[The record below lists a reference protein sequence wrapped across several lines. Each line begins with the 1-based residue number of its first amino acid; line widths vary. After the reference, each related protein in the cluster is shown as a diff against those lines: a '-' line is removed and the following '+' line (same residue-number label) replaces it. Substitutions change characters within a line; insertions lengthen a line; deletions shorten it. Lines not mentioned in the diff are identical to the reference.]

1 MRETPEVQE
10 GRAELMLALLAD
22 ARLPTGG
29 HTQSAGLEPALRA
42 GMPATSVPDYVRARL
57 ATVTRVEAATA
68 VVARYVALAAGP
80 VPDGAGSPRAGGAP
94 SAGHDGV
101 APGGVVSAAH
111 DLADTWLA
119 WAARTPSPALR
130 ETSQRLGRGYLRLL
144 RRLWAGHPA
153 VTALDEAAVLVADAR
168 RADGSPDPGA
178 GTPSAERAP
187 SGTGPGPG
195 GRAATGRRGPQPP
208 RPVVLGVTAAC
219 AGLSA
224 RQVARLVGYED
235 VQTVAA
241 ATLKLEPV
249 DPVVATGWVVA
260 AQPVIDALAHDVA
273 HLTDPRA
280 IPAHGAPLVEQWA
293 EIHAR
298 TTERLFSA

>member
-1 MRETPEVQE
+1 MDEITPEAASAGD

-42 GMPATSVPDYVRARL
+42 GMDPARVPDYVRARL

-68 VVARYVALAAGP
+68 VVARHAVLAGL
-80 VPDGAGSPRAGGAP
+80 PDGASSPYLPASSSSVPDAAWSPASGA
-94 SAGHDGV
+94 
-101 APGGVVSAAH
+101 
-111 DLADTWLA
+111 LADTWRA

-144 RRLWAGHPA
+144 RRLWAGHPG
-153 VTALDEAAVLVADAR
+153 VVALDQAARLLAAEQT
-168 RADGSPDPGA
+168 AAAAGSPR
-178 GTPSAERAP
+178 E
-187 SGTGPGPG
+187 
-195 GRAATGRRGPQPP
+195 RAATGSPTREGDRAASGRTRAPSPP
-208 RPVVLGVTAAC
+208 RPLVLGVTAAC

-224 RQVARLVGYED
+224 LQVARLVGYED

-241 ATLKLEPV
+241 ATLKLAPV
-249 DPVVATGWVVA
+249 DPVDATGWVVA
-260 AQPVIDALAHDVA
+260 AQPAIDALARDVA

-293 EIHAR
+293 ETHAR

>member
-1 MRETPEVQE
+1 MA

-42 GMPATSVPDYVRARL
+42 GMPAARVPDYVRARL

-68 VVARYVALAAGP
+68 VVARHVSLAAGP
-80 VPDGAGSPRAGGAP
+80 GPDVAGSRPAGDAP
-94 SAGHDGV
+94 SAGGPDGV
-101 APGGVVSAAH
+101 ASAAR

-119 WAARTPSPALR
+119 WTARTPSPALR

-144 RRLWAGHPA
+144 RRLWAGRPA
-153 VTALDEAAVLVADAR
+153 VAALDAAAVLVADAR
-168 RADGSPDPGA
+168 RTGGVPAPGA
-178 GTPSAERAP
+178 GATSAERAP
-187 SGTGPGPG
+187 SGAGHGAGGP
-195 GRAATGRRGPQPP
+195 AATGRRAPQPP

-224 RQVARLVGYED
+224 LQVARLVGYED

-260 AQPVIDALAHDVA
+260 AQPAIDALARDVA

>member
-1 MRETPEVQE
+1 MSAMPEVDGE

-42 GMPATSVPDYVRARL
+42 GMPAAQVPDYVRARL

-68 VVARYVALAAGP
+68 VVARHVALAAGP
-80 VPDGAGSPRAGGAP
+80 VPDGAGSPPAGGAS
-94 SAGHDGV
+94 SAGVPDGV
-101 APGGVVSAAH
+101 ASVAR

-119 WAARTPSPALR
+119 WAARTPSSALR
-130 ETSQRLGRGYLRLL
+130 ETSRRLGRGYLRLL
-144 RRLWAGHPA
+144 RRLWEGHPA
-153 VTALDEAAVLVADAR
+153 VVALDEAAVLVADAR
-168 RADGSPDPGA
+168 RADGVSDPGA
-178 GTPSAERAP
+178 GATSATRAV
-187 SGTGPGPG
+187 PGAGADPG
-195 GRAATGRRGPQPP
+195 GRAATGRRAPQPP

-260 AQPVIDALAHDVA
+260 AQPAIDALARAVA
-273 HLTDPRA
+273 DLTDPRA

-293 EIHAR
+293 ELHSR

>member
-1 MRETPEVQE
+1 MDGLPRHDAD

-42 GMPATSVPDYVRARL
+42 GMPAARVPDYVRARL
-57 ATVTRVEAATA
+57 ATVTRTEAATA
-68 VVARYVALAAGP
+68 VVARHAALAPDDGP
-80 VPDGAGSPRAGGAP
+80 PP
-94 SAGHDGV
+94 V
-101 APGGVVSAAH
+101 AVA
-111 DLADTWLA
+111 LADTWVA

-153 VTALDEAAVLVADAR
+153 VAALDAAAALVAAAR
-168 RADGSPDPGA
+168 PADEGRG
-178 GTPSAERAP
+178 
-187 SGTGPGPG
+187 GPG
-195 GRAATGRRGPQPP
+195 GRPPSGRRAPQPP
-208 RPVVLGVTAAC
+208 RPLVLGVTAAC

-224 RQVARLVGYED
+224 LQVARLVGYED

-260 AQPVIDALAHDVA
+260 SQAAIDALAHDVA
-273 HLTDPRA
+273 PLTDPRA

-293 EIHAR
+293 ETHAR

>member
-1 MRETPEVQE
+1 
-10 GRAELMLALLAD
+10 MLALLAD

-42 GMPATSVPDYVRARL
+42 GMPAARVPCYVRARL

-68 VVARYVALAAGP
+68 VVSRHVALAVEP
-80 VPDGAGSPRAGGAP
+80 VPDG
-94 SAGHDGV
+94 V
-101 APGGVVSAAH
+101 ASAAR

-119 WAARTPSPALR
+119 WTARTPSPALR

-144 RRLWAGHPA
+144 RRLWTGHPA
-153 VTALDEAAVLVADAR
+153 VAALDEAAVLVAEVQ
-168 RADGSPDPGA
+168 RADAEPDVSGDGA
-178 GTPSAERAP
+178 SEGDRAP
-187 SGTGPGPG
+187 SG
-195 GRAATGRRGPQPP
+195 RRSRTPQPP

-224 RQVARLVGYED
+224 LQVARLVGYED

-260 AQPVIDALAHDVA
+260 AQPAIDALAHDVA

>member
-1 MRETPEVQE
+1 MDGSTGRDAD

-42 GMPATSVPDYVRARL
+42 GMPAASVPDYVRARL
-57 ATVTRVEAATA
+57 ATVTRTEAATA
-68 VVARYVALAAGP
+68 VVARHVALAAGP
-80 VPDGAGSPRAGGAP
+80 VPDGDASAVARA
-94 SAGHDGV
+94 
-101 APGGVVSAAH
+101 
-111 DLADTWLA
+111 LADTWVA

-144 RRLWAGHPA
+144 RRLWEGHPA
-153 VTALDEAAVLVADAR
+153 VVALDEAAVAVAAR
-168 RADGSPDPGA
+168 HGDPVPSVRRTRA
-178 GTPSAERAP
+178 
-187 SGTGPGPG
+187 
-195 GRAATGRRGPQPP
+195 PQPP

-224 RQVARLVGYED
+224 LQVARLVGYED

-260 AQPVIDALAHDVA
+260 AQPTIDVLAHDVA

>member
-1 MRETPEVQE
+1 MSEMREVDVE

-42 GMPATSVPDYVRARL
+42 GMPAPRVPDYVRARL

-68 VVARYVALAAGP
+68 VVARHVALAAGP
-80 VPDGAGSPRAGGAP
+80 GPDGAGSAPADHAP
-94 SAGHDGV
+94 SAGVPDGV
-101 APGGVVSAAH
+101 ASAAR

-153 VTALDEAAVLVADAR
+153 VAALDEAAVLVADAR
-168 RADGSPDPGA
+168 SADGMSDPYEGA
-178 GTPSAERAP
+178 TSAAPAP
-187 SGTGPGPG
+187 SGAGHGAG
-195 GRAATGRRGPQPP
+195 GRGAAGRRAPQPP

-224 RQVARLVGYED
+224 LQVARLVGYED

-260 AQPVIDALAHDVA
+260 AQPAIDALAHDVA
-273 HLTDPRA
+273 LLTDPRA

>member
-1 MRETPEVQE
+1 MDGLPRHGAE

-42 GMPATSVPDYVRARL
+42 GMPAARVPDYVRARR
-57 ATVTRVEAATA
+57 A
-68 VVARYVALAAGP
+68 P
-80 VPDGAGSPRAGGAP
+80 VPRAGAAPAGGAGRAARA
-94 SAGHDGV
+94 AGRAVPPV
-101 APGGVVSAAH
+101 AVA
-111 DLADTWLA
+111 LADTWVA

-153 VTALDEAAVLVADAR
+153 VAALDAAAALVATARPADEGRGGPGDRAAAGRRAR
-168 RADGSPDPGA
+168 RA
-178 GTPSAERAP
+178 R
-187 SGTGPGPG
+187 
-195 GRAATGRRGPQPP
+195 RRRG
-208 RPVVLGVTAAC
+208 RGVGAAC

-224 RQVARLVGYED
+224 LQVARLVGYED

-260 AQPVIDALAHDVA
+260 SQAAIDALAHDVA
-273 HLTDPRA
+273 PLTDPRA

-293 EIHAR
+293 ETHAR

>member
-1 MRETPEVQE
+1 MSEMREVDAE

-42 GMPATSVPDYVRARL
+42 GMPAARVPDYVRARL

-68 VVARYVALAAGP
+68 VVARHVALAAGP
-80 VPDGAGSPRAGGAP
+80 RPDGAEPASADRAPSVEVPDG
-94 SAGHDGV
+94 V
-101 APGGVVSAAH
+101 ASAARG
-111 DLADTWLA
+111 LAGTWVA
-119 WAARTPSPALR
+119 WTARTPSHALR

-153 VTALDEAAVLVADAR
+153 VVALDEAAALVADAR
-168 RADGSPDPGA
+168 RADGVPDAGA
-178 GTPSAERAP
+178 GAPSAERAP

-195 GRAATGRRGPQPP
+195 GRAAAGRRAPQPP

-224 RQVARLVGYED
+224 LQVARLVGYED

-260 AQPVIDALAHDVA
+260 AQPAIDALAHDVA

-293 EIHAR
+293 ELHAR

>member
-1 MRETPEVQE
+1 MDLGGPTGGD

-42 GMPATSVPDYVRARL
+42 GMGAAAVPAYVRARL

-68 VVARYVALAAGP
+68 VVARHAVVAGAHGDPADAG
-80 VPDGAGSPRAGGAP
+80 
-94 SAGHDGV
+94 
-101 APGGVVSAAH
+101 AH
-111 DLADTWLA
+111 GDLADAGAPEPAAAPGASDALVDAWRA

-144 RRLWAGHPA
+144 RRLWAGHPGVA
-153 VTALDEAAVLVADAR
+153 ALDEAAHRVAAE
-168 RADGSPDPGA
+168 ADEGA
-178 GTPSAERAP
+178 A
-187 SGTGPGPG
+187 SGTR
-195 GRAATGRRGPQPP
+195 GRGAPPP

-224 RQVARLVGYED
+224 LQVARLVGYED

-249 DPVVATGWVVA
+249 DPVVATGWVVD
-260 AQPVIDALAHDVA
+260 AQPAVDALAHDVA
-273 HLTDPRA
+273 HLTQPRA

-293 EIHAR
+293 ETHAR

>member
-1 MRETPEVQE
+1 MTGTQE
-10 GRAELMLALLAD
+10 SARPSRSDDPPRIEADPGRMSTSRRVADADGRAELMLALLAD

-42 GMPATSVPDYVRARL
+42 GMPAASVPDYVRARL

-68 VVARYVALAAGP
+68 VVARHVALVAE
-80 VPDGAGSPRAGGAP
+80 PDGAGSSFAGGAP
-94 SAGHDGV
+94 SAGVPDGV
-101 APGGVVSAAH
+101 ALAAR
-111 DLADTWLA
+111 DLADAWLA

-144 RRLWAGHPA
+144 RRLWVGHPA
-153 VTALDEAAVLVADAR
+153 VAALDEAAMLVADAH
-168 RADGSPDPGA
+168 RADVD
-178 GTPSAERAP
+178 RADV
-187 SGTGPGPG
+187 S
-195 GRAATGRRGPQPP
+195 RAPQPP

-224 RQVARLVGYED
+224 LQVARLVGYED

-260 AQPVIDALAHDVA
+260 AQPTIDVLAHDVA

-293 EIHAR
+293 EFHAR

>member
-1 MRETPEVQE
+1 
-10 GRAELMLALLAD
+10 MLALLAD

-42 GMPATSVPDYVRARL
+42 GMPPARVPDYVRARL
-57 ATVTRVEAATA
+57 ASVTRVEAATA
-68 VVARYVALAAGP
+68 VVARHAALAAGP
-80 VPDGAGSPRAGGAP
+80 VPDGAASP
-94 SAGHDGV
+94 
-101 APGGVVSAAH
+101 AAR
-111 DLADTWLA
+111 DLADTWIA
-119 WAARTPSPALR
+119 WAARTPSSALR
-130 ETSQRLGRGYLRLL
+130 DTSQRLGRGYLRLL

-153 VTALDEAAVLVADAR
+153 VAALDEAAVIVADLR
-168 RADGSPDPGA
+168 RADGAPDVCGD
-178 GTPSAERAP
+178 GVTSGDRPS
-187 SGTGPGPG
+187 S
-195 GRAATGRRGPQPP
+195 GRRSRAPQPP

-224 RQVARLVGYED
+224 LQVARLVGYED

-241 ATLKLEPV
+241 ATLKLAPV
-249 DPVVATGWVVA
+249 DPVDATGWVVA
-260 AQPVIDALAHDVA
+260 AQPAIDALAHGVA

>member
-1 MRETPEVQE
+1 
-10 GRAELMLALLAD
+10 MLALLAD

-42 GMPATSVPDYVRARL
+42 GMPAARVPDYVRARL

-68 VVARYVALAAGP
+68 VVARHVALAAGP
-80 VPDGAGSPRAGGAP
+80 VPDGAGWPPAGGAP
-94 SAGHDGV
+94 SAVRDGV
-101 APGGVVSAAH
+101 TPGGVVSAAH

-119 WAARTPSPALR
+119 WTARTPSPALR
-130 ETSQRLGRGYLRLL
+130 ETSQRLGRGSLRLL

-153 VTALDEAAVLVADAR
+153 VAALDEAAVLVADAR
-168 RADGSPDPGA
+168 RADARRADGSPDPGA
-178 GTPSAERAP
+178 GTTSSERAP

-195 GRAATGRRGPQPP
+195 GRAVAGRRGPQPP

-224 RQVARLVGYED
+224 LQVARLVGYED

-260 AQPVIDALAHDVA
+260 AHPAIDALAHDVA
-273 HLTDPRA
+273 DLTDPRA

>member
-1 MRETPEVQE
+1 MDDGAARAAQ

-42 GMPATSVPDYVRARL
+42 GMPAAAVPDYVRARL

-68 VVARYVALAAGP
+68 VVARHAVLAAAADRA
-80 VPDGAGSPRAGGAP
+80 PDGAWSPVPTVAGAL
-94 SAGHDGV
+94 V
-101 APGGVVSAAH
+101 A
-111 DLADTWLA
+111 TWSA
-119 WAARTPSPALR
+119 WAARTPSAALR

-144 RRLWAGHPA
+144 RRLWAGEA
-153 VTALDEAAVLVADAR
+153 GVVALDAAVRHVDEG
-168 RADGSPDPGA
+168 D
-178 GTPSAERAP
+178 
-187 SGTGPGPG
+187 
-195 GRAATGRRGPQPP
+195 RAASDGDGRRGREGRTAPP

-224 RQVARLVGYED
+224 VQVARLVGYED

-241 ATLKLEPV
+241 ATLKLAPV
-249 DPVVATGWVVA
+249 DPVEATGWVLV
-260 AQPVIDALAHDVA
+260 AQPAIDALAHDVA

-280 IPAHGAPLVEQWA
+280 IPALGAPLVEQWA
-293 EIHAR
+293 ETHAR

>member
-1 MRETPEVQE
+1 MSTSRREADAG

-42 GMPATSVPDYVRARL
+42 GMPPARVPDYVRARL

-68 VVARYVALAAGP
+68 VVARHVALEAATC
-80 VPDGAGSPRAGGAP
+80 
-94 SAGHDGV
+94 
-101 APGGVVSAAH
+101 
-111 DLADTWLA
+111 DLAGTWLA
-119 WAARTPSPALR
+119 WVARTPSPALR

-153 VTALDEAAVLVADAR
+153 VAALDEAAVLVAHAR
-168 RADGSPDPGA
+168 RSDGVPDPGEDA
-178 GTPSAERAP
+178 TSAARAP
-187 SGTGPGPG
+187 SGTGPGGG
-195 GRAATGRRGPQPP
+195 GRETSRRAPQPP

-224 RQVARLVGYED
+224 LQVARLVGYED

-249 DPVVATGWVVA
+249 DPVVATSWVVA
-260 AQPVIDALAHDVA
+260 AQPAIDALAHDVA

>member
-1 MRETPEVQE
+1 VRETPEVEE

-42 GMPATSVPDYVRARL
+42 GMPATSVPGYVRARL

-68 VVARYVALAAGP
+68 VVARHVALAAWP
-80 VPDGAGSPRAGGAP
+80 VPDGAGST
-94 SAGHDGV
+94 
-101 APGGVVSAAH
+101 AAD

-144 RRLWAGHPA
+144 RRLWVGHPA
-153 VTALDEAAVLVADAR
+153 VAALDEAAMLVADVHGADVCRVDVR
-168 RADGSPDPGA
+168 RVDVHRDGGLPG
-178 GTPSAERAP
+178 GSGDGIEPGGRAP
-187 SGTGPGPG
+187 SGTCLAPGDG
-195 GRAATGRRGPQPP
+195 ASSGRRSRAPQPP

-260 AQPVIDALAHDVA
+260 AQPAIDTLAHDVA

>member
-1 MRETPEVQE
+1 MDLGAPVGGD

-29 HTQSAGLEPALRA
+29 HTQSAGLEPALRG
-42 GMPATSVPDYVRARL
+42 GMRAAAVPDYVRARL

-68 VVARYVALAAGP
+68 VVARHAVVA
-80 VPDGAGSPRAGGAP
+80 
-94 SAGHDGV
+94 
-101 APGGVVSAAH
+101 APGASDALV
-111 DLADTWLA
+111 DTWRA

-144 RRLWAGHPA
+144 RRLWAGHPG
-153 VTALDEAAVLVADAR
+153 VGALDDAAHRVAAEADE
-168 RADGSPDPGA
+168 GA
-178 GTPSAERAP
+178 A
-187 SGTGPGPG
+187 SGTR
-195 GRAATGRRGPQPP
+195 GRGAPPP

-224 RQVARLVGYED
+224 LQVARLVGYED

-249 DPVVATGWVVA
+249 DPVVATGWVVD
-260 AQPVIDALAHDVA
+260 AQPAVDALARDVA
-273 HLTDPRA
+273 HLTHPRA

-293 EIHAR
+293 ETHAR

>member
-1 MRETPEVQE
+1 
-10 GRAELMLALLAD
+10 MLALLAD

-42 GMPATSVPDYVRARL
+42 GMTAARVPDYVRARL
-57 ATVTRVEAATA
+57 ATVTRTEAATA
-68 VVARYVALAAGP
+68 VVARHVALAAGP
-80 VPDGAGSPRAGGAP
+80 VPDGAGSPPAGGAP
-94 SAGHDGV
+94 SAGVLDAVVLDGGSS
-101 APGGVVSAAH
+101 PAARA
-111 DLADTWLA
+111 LADTWHA

-153 VTALDEAAVLVADAR
+153 VVALDEAASVVAGERRAEQAPPDPGSLATPGDRASSGPGSAQGGRAR
-168 RADGSPDPGA
+168 RA
-178 GTPSAERAP
+178 
-187 SGTGPGPG
+187 
-195 GRAATGRRGPQPP
+195 PQPP
-208 RPVVLGVTAAC
+208 RPLVLGVTAAC

-224 RQVARLVGYED
+224 LQVARLVGYED

-260 AQPVIDALAHDVA
+260 AQPAIDALAHDVA

>member
-1 MRETPEVQE
+1 
-10 GRAELMLALLAD
+10 MLALLAD

-42 GMPATSVPDYVRARL
+42 GMPPARVPDYVRARL

-68 VVARYVALAAGP
+68 VVARHVALEAA
-80 VPDGAGSPRAGGAP
+80 AC
-94 SAGHDGV
+94 
-101 APGGVVSAAH
+101 
-111 DLADTWLA
+111 DLAGTWLA
-119 WAARTPSPALR
+119 WTARTPSPALR

-153 VTALDEAAVLVADAR
+153 VAALDEAAVLVADAR
-168 RADGSPDPGA
+168 RSDGVPDPGEGATSA
-178 GTPSAERAP
+178 GRAP
-187 SGTGPGPG
+187 SGTGPGAG
-195 GRAATGRRGPQPP
+195 GRAATSRRAPQPP

-224 RQVARLVGYED
+224 LQVARLVGYED

-260 AQPVIDALAHDVA
+260 AQPAIEALAHDVA